1 MAGESSSGSSLSSAA
16 VLPVYFHP
24 AGKRT
29 LPSLVSFD
37 LGKYKLLS
45 PFLHGDYPGS
55 ADDRLFPGGLSF
67 FFSLVEKSS
76 AGAFMLSS
84 VNTSGDFVYQSVRE
98 ESEDERTHK
107 RDNRLLE

>member
-1 MAGESSSGSSLSSAA
+1 MAGEISSGSCLSSAA

-55 ADDRLFPGGLSF
+55 ADDRLFSGGLSSF
-67 FFSLVEKSS
+67 DEKVEKSP
-76 AGAFMLSS
+76 AGTYVLSS
-84 VNTSGDFVYQSVRE
+84 VNTSGNFIYQSVRE
-98 ESEDERTHK
+98 ERKDERIHK
-107 RDNRLLE
+107 RDNRILE